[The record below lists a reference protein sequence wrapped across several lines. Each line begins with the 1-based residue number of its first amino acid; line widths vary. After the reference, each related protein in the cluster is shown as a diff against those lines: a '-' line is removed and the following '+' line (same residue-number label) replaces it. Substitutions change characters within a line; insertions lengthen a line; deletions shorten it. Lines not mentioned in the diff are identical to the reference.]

1 MRKGIT
7 IVCVAYNE
15 EKRAEQFFESIK
27 MFDEIILID
36 RSSTDRTCEIAGKY
50 GAKIYKIPYVD
61 AKEEHLVFER
71 INKELYSMPE
81 NEWVMNLTFAD
92 IAHPKLYNQLIQ
104 LINRDKFY
112 YTIVQVPWV
121 EYLFG
126 KEDEYIPYCHYWRPV
141 LRKKEFIQNST
152 VTHHEIGVLL
162 KKEFRMKK
170 NKKIAVHHMTYF
182 NLQYSFFE
190 QHVRYAIQEVA
201 TYYSKQENPKKIL
214 AENIKKAM
222 IESTK
227 IIYEGVLAG
236 RDKEIIKH
244 GTMIALYRSLEY
256 YLAIYLI
263 LWADGK
269 KNDVNKIFENIY
281 SNLQKNGGKVPKRQ
295 VFKMWLELFGS
306 AFKMFGS
313 DIIALLAAQNIV
325 IIMTLM
331 IIWDDRRKESV
342 EEVYSRLKNDI
353 LSDK

>member
-1 MRKGIT
+1 
-7 IVCVAYNE
+7 
-15 EKRAEQFFESIK
+15 
-27 MFDEIILID
+27 
-36 RSSTDRTCEIAGKY
+36 
-50 GAKIYKIPYVD
+50 
-61 AKEEHLVFER
+61 
-71 INKELYSMPE
+71 
-81 NEWVMNLTFAD
+81 
-92 IAHPKLYNQLIQ
+92 
-104 LINRDKFY
+104 
-112 YTIVQVPWV
+112 
-121 EYLFG
+121 
-126 KEDEYIPYCHYWRPV
+126 
-141 LRKKEFIQNST
+141 
-152 VTHHEIGVLL
+152 
-162 KKEFRMKK
+162 
-170 NKKIAVHHMTYF
+170 MTYF